1 MSCDFPRK
9 DRKLPT
15 LPTLANLFWE
25 SCGCTSPDTRCSL
38 DFFRG
43 VKPDK
48 INGRKKMHTIPFQER
63 HQLKR
68 ERNNNKGEALASS
81 IYKDQKAALEAG

>member
-1 MSCDFPRK
+1 MLPKKRQK
-9 DRKLPT
+9 APT
-15 LPTLANLFWE
+15 LPSLANLFRGL
-25 SCGCTSPDTRCSL
+25 CGCTSPDIRYSL
-38 DFFRG
+38 DFFR
-43 VKPDK
+43 VKPEK

-68 ERNNNKGEALASS
+68 ERNNNKGEVLASS